1 MKTSFKIKIAKLIY
15 STLMFFK
22 VKKNISVKRKSIK
35 WTLDLAEGID
45 LSIFIFGSF
54 QSELSNSITNLINKK
69 KNQNIFFNI
78 IDVGSNIG
86 DKSLSIAK
94 NLLNKNI
101 KNFKIFSIEPTDYAF
116 QKQKKNLNNNPQLK
130 KKISISKFYVSNKK
144 IKPKKIYSSWRLD
157 NKKDTHKVHFGSLNE
172 INSFTKTISLDNF
185 IKKKKIKNQIIIKI
199 DVDGFELDVLK
210 SCKNFLKKNDTIIF
224 MEYAP
229 YALKE
234 YGSSIKEFTNF
245 LQQLDY
251 KIYDLQFNRLKKIS
265 ILDGSS
271 IDIVLM
277 KNNLD

>member
-1 MKTSFKIKIAKLIY
+1 
-15 STLMFFK
+15 MFFK

-185 IKKKKIKNQIIIKI
+185 IKKKKNK
-199 DVDGFELDVLK
+199 K
-210 SCKNFLKKNDTIIF
+210 SNYN
-224 MEYAP
+224 
-229 YALKE
+229 
-234 YGSSIKEFTNF
+234 
-245 LQQLDY
+245 
-251 KIYDLQFNRLKKIS
+251 
-265 ILDGSS
+265 
-271 IDIVLM
+271 
-277 KNNLD
+277 